1 MPFRCLFRLMRIK
14 YRKLCHWFQQVQRK
28 VFVLF
33 LFVKSLKLVYKHLLI
48 FHICC
53 KIANNLKDEIFQY
66 LYLVRYEDWKFSCFS
81 QKSALRICN
90 NIREYIF
97 SFGVNKIYIIK
108 SLVTSMYLFSL
119 RRNHNICNTACTIIQ
134 PVVSKNNWMTIFLSR
149 LS

>member
-14 YRKLCHWFQQVQRK
+14 YRKLCHWSQQVQRK
-28 VFVLF
+28 VLVLF

-53 KIANNLKDEIFQY
+53 KIKQTKRGDVSIFIPCKVWRLK
-66 LYLVRYEDWKFSCFS
+66 R
-81 QKSALRICN
+81 SALRICS

-97 SFGVNKIYIIK
+97 SLGVNKIYIIQ
-108 SLVTSMYLFSL
+108 SLVTSLYLFSL

-134 PVVSKNNWMTIFLSR
+134 LVVSKNNWMTIFLSR